1 MTQEA
6 VLPGVRGAGVLVDPG
21 ICHKLDAGV
30 QLHRVAALYRHLQ
43 SVISGNG
50 HTVTSHHIL
59 TLASLFTRRGS
70 LGGRLAAGLGVFL
83 LEGRASSR
91 LAFSRAPSRSR
102 GKLAVRAASSASAAA
117 LRAMALASAVRIS
130 TPWEQEG

>member
-1 MTQEA
+1 MR
-6 VLPGVRGAGVLVDPG
+6 VAGVPVNLG
-21 ICHKLDAGV
+21 SCHKIDAGV
-30 QLHRVAALYRHLQ
+30 KLHCVAALYRHLQ
-43 SVISGNG
+43 SGISGNG
-50 HTVTSHHIL
+50 HTVTSHPIL

-102 GKLAVRAASSASAAA
+102 GKLATRAAYSASSVA
-117 LRAMALASAVRIS
+117 L
-130 TPWEQEG
+130 

>member
-6 VLPGVRGAGVLVDPG
+6 VLPGVRVAGVPVNPG

-70 LGGRLAAGLGVFL
+70 LEGRLAAGLGVFL

-102 GKLAVRAASSASAAA
+102 GKLATRAAYSASSVA
-117 LRAMALASAVRIS
+117 L
-130 TPWEQEG
+130 

>member
-1 MTQEA
+1 M
-6 VLPGVRGAGVLVDPG
+6 
-21 ICHKLDAGV
+21 
-30 QLHRVAALYRHLQ
+30 
-43 SVISGNG
+43 
-50 HTVTSHHIL
+50 
-59 TLASLFTRRGS
+59 
-70 LGGRLAAGLGVFL
+70 AAGLGVFL